1 MTWHLKDRELEKKLI
16 ERYPD
21 FLISLNSDAYSKS
34 GLGFVFSIILWRKIN
49 GKNYDDVM
57 TFCTDELEEV
67 PEYNPKGWNKFPQV
81 WPPEN
86 VRMRVE
92 FQYKNKPEKTYHA
105 CFYFFSGKWYW
116 DTCNYSIDP
125 SIGNIRFRPWVD

>member
-1 MTWHLKDRELEKKLI
+1 MTWHLKDRELERKLNKFSDGRFSRI
-16 ERYPD
+16 
-21 FLISLNSDAYSKS
+21 LNKHTGPNESDC
-34 GLGFVFSIILWRKIN
+34 IIL
-49 GKNYDDVM
+49 
-57 TFCTDELEEV
+57 ELEKNNNIELSV
-67 PEYNPKGWNKFPQV
+67 YIRPEAIEEIPDYNPKTWNKFPQV

-92 FQYKNKPEKTYHA
+92 FKYKNKPEETYHA

-125 SIGNIRFRPWVD
+125 SIGNIRFRPWED